1 MSSKSTD
8 KPRCAG
14 ITSSG
19 KRCTH
24 PVSTPG
30 GLCYSHDPTRAQ
42 QRKEIASKG
51 GKLSRKGNPIEEV
64 VGLRARLD
72 EILDAV
78 LEGQLTTARGQVAA
92 TIIGVSL
99 RSFEVEKRQKEFL
112 ELERRLSEVEKM
124 YARRGDPAA
133 DDGYSFGGG
142 RWAR

>member
-1 MSSKSTD
+1 VGSKSTY

-51 GKLSRKGNPIEEV
+51 GKLSRKGNPVEEV

-72 EILDAV
+72 EILEDV
-78 LEGQLTTARGQVAA
+78 LEGEITTAKGQVAA

-99 RSFEVEKRQKEFL
+99 RSFEVEKKQKEFL

-124 YARRGDPAA
+124 YARKGDPT
-133 DDGYSFGGG
+133 DSDGYSFGSG
-142 RWAR
+142 R

>member
-1 MSSKSTD
+1 MGSKSTD
-8 KPRCAG
+8 KLRCAG

-24 PVSTPG
+24 PVSTLG

-51 GKLSRKGNPIEEV
+51 GKLSRKGNPVEEV

-72 EILDAV
+72 EILEDV
-78 LEGQLTTARGQVAA
+78 LEGEITTAKGQVAA

-99 RSFEVEKRQKEFL
+99 RSFEVEKKQKEFL

-124 YARRGDPAA
+124 YARKGDPT
-133 DDGYSFGGG
+133 DYDGYSFGSG